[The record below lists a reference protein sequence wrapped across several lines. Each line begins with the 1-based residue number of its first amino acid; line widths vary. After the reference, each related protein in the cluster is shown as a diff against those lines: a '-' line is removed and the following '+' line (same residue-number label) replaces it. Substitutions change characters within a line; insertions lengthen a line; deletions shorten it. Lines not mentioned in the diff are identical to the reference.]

1 MTLGTVQ
8 GVIDLCKST
17 DTDLISRMLVKARPM
32 LTNRLLL
39 AQEGL
44 ATPAS
49 DTALD
54 TAVEAIAAVLVG
66 IGPGAVDP
74 RTGYTVDGFSRKD
87 GNKSQLD
94 EWQDI
99 ADECIAGYV
108 AAHPAATSS
117 IPSMAIVGR
126 RGRRI
131 GEYNEMTTAEED
143 IY

>member
-17 DTDLISRMLVKARPM
+17 DTDLIDRMLVKGRARLDKM
-32 LTNRLLL
+32 L
-39 AQEGL
+39 AKEGL
-44 ATPAS
+44 TAPAS
-49 DTALD
+49 DVDLD
-54 TAVEAIAAVLVG
+54 TAVEAIAAKLVG

-74 RTGYTVDGFSRKD
+74 RTMFTVDGFSRKD
-87 GNKSQLD
+87 GSKSQLD

-99 ADECIAGYV
+99 ADECIANYI
-108 AAHPAATSS
+108 TTKLSS
-117 IPSMAIVGR
+117 SPIPSMAIVGR

-131 GEYNEMTTAEED
+131 GEYDEMTTAEED